1 VIAALALATWDVFL
15 DPQMV
20 DAGHWTFAPDNGPT
34 LTGIPLVNFAGWLL
48 VAGVLM
54 LLLTLVLPWSRHERG
69 PVEER
74 GGISVPL
81 GLYLWTYASSLLA
94 NLVFFGRPEVALTGG
109 IAMGVPVVLL
119 LRALRGTRRSALR
132 SQPVR

>member
-1 VIAALALATWDVFL
+1 
-15 DPQMV
+15 MV

-54 LLLTLVLPWSRHERG
+54 LLLTLVLPWERHDRG
-69 PVEER
+69 PGER
-74 GGISVPL
+74 PVGFSVPL
-81 GLYLWTYASSLLA
+81 AVYLWTYASSLLA
-94 NLVFFGRPEVALTGG
+94 NLAFFGRPEVALTGG
-109 IAMGVPVVLL
+109 LAMAVPVALL
-119 LRALRGTRRSALR
+119 LRAMSVSGTGLR